1 MTTATA
7 TRTSTTRTPVKTA
20 EKKKAQAEALQQ
32 SITHQVETLRDS
44 GRWEAFLDFAQAF
57 HAYSLNN
64 VLLILSQMPEAS
76 QIAGFRKWQAL
87 NRQVRKGSKAIR
99 IFGYSTNKVTEEDA
113 NGDEVE
119 KKISR
124 FPILSVFDVSQADLI
139 DPDQGDPSTL
149 TTLLTGADDH
159 GIVDALSSYLI
170 GESWAVER
178 WPLPGSMNGV
188 TRPQE
193 MTVVIDSD
201 LSPEAAAKTMIHE
214 CAHILLS
221 HIDDL
226 AEYAQ
231 HRGLL
236 ETEAES
242 VAYVVAGM
250 VGFDTSAYSVGY
262 IAGWA
267 NADTDL
273 IKSTAARVLRTA
285 HQIAGILTPEDEAT
299 DDPADETANAAA

>member
-1 MTTATA
+1 MTTEIA
-7 TRTSTTRTPVKTA
+7 TRTSKTRTPAKTA
-20 EKKKAQAEALQQ
+20 EEKKAQAEALHQ
-32 SITHQVETLRDS
+32 SITDQVETLHDS

-76 QIAGFRKWQAL
+76 QVAGFRKWQTL
-87 NRQVRKGSKAIR
+87 NRQVRKGERGIR
-99 IFGYSTNKVTEEDA
+99 IFGYSTKKVTEKDA

-124 FPILSVFDVSQADLI
+124 FPILSVFDVSQTDLI

-170 GESWAVER
+170 GEGWTVER
-178 WPLPGSMNGV
+178 RSLPGSINGV

-193 MTVVIDSD
+193 MTVVVDSG

-214 CAHILLS
+214 CAHILLG

-231 HRGLL
+231 HRGLM

-299 DDPADETANAAA
+299 DDPDDETSRAA